1 MKQIKKQ
8 YQFICRC
15 LCLWFIL
22 LLVLQPSAVT
32 ADSVSAEYKL
42 KAALIYKLI
51 RFIEW
56 PEAYSSVV
64 LQNKPAQ
71 KHFGLCVL
79 GRDDFGSALD
89 VLNGRKVGTAI
100 ISVQRFKQSESI
112 SRSCQLVFISDSK
125 PALLK
130 PILFS
135 IRQYPI
141 LTIGDSPGF
150 AKKGGM
156 IQLVHG
162 DKHIGFNINLQ
173 RAKASGLKISAPLL
187 ELSTI
192 VASEPG
198 AWTQ

>member
-1 MKQIKKQ
+1 MKQIKNQ
-8 YQFICRC
+8 YKFICRY

-22 LLVLQPSAVT
+22 LLSLQPLQLM

-42 KAALIYKLI
+42 KAALIYKLT

-56 PEAYSSVV
+56 PEAYSN
-64 LQNKPAQ
+64 LYPQDKATQNR
-71 KHFGLCVL
+71 FGLCIL

-89 VLNGRKVGTAI
+89 VLNGRKVGTAV

-125 PALLK
+125 QAFLK
-130 PILFS
+130 AILFS

-156 IQLVHG
+156 IQLIRG
-162 DKHIGFNINLQ
+162 DKRIGFNINLQ

-192 VASEPG
+192 VSSDPEG
-198 AWTQ
+198 GTQ